1 MATSEIPQGPPTEN
15 VELGLILRNTE
26 NASRDA
32 KAALDATLR
41 FITSFGGRM
50 TAFEARIGALETR
63 FTALEDR
70 TTGIERGIDEVA
82 RSQHRTEQTLANI
95 AAKLGA

>member
-1 MATSEIPQGPPTEN
+1 MATEPLPPGAQPDN
-15 VELGLILRNTE
+15 IELGLILRNTE
-26 NASRDA
+26 NASRDS

-70 TTGIERGIDEVA
+70 TTGIERSLDEIA
-82 RSQHRTEQTLANI
+82 RSSHRVEQVLADI
-95 AAKLGA
+95 SAKLV